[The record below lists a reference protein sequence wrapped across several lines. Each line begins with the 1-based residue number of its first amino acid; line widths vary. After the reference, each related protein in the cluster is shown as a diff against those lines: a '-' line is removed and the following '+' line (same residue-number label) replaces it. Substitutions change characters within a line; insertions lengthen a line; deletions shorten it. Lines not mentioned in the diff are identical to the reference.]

1 MCIWVGSCCAQVWN
15 AAHTTAVQGLL
26 AMLGYDSLGLLL
38 MTGVALGDKRGEEEP
53 LDCIS
58 GGLLSFRTK
67 LVSIS
72 NVAHVQ
78 PCIEAQKCMHLDMCT
93 HIHTDAN
100 VTCPKA
106 LRVQHWIWVNFDV
119 LGCSNLLAWMV
130 SKVLLNW
137 SASFLEWF
145 VTGLPS
151 VGAMLNATM
160 NRQQLVAQD
169 VTLRDRPGESSH
181 VEGIH
186 S

>member
-1 MCIWVGSCCAQVWN
+1 MLHIPLLSRGSWQCWAM
-15 AAHTTAVQGLL
+15 TAL
-26 AMLGYDSLGLLL
+26 AFFWWLGWHWE
-38 MTGVALGDKRGEEEP
+38 TKGVRRSP
-53 LDCIS
+53 CIS
-58 GGLLSFRTK
+58 GGVLSFRTK

-106 LRVQHWIWVNFDV
+106 LRVQHWIWVNYDV